1 MENSEEQEGG
11 ELSEGVRP
19 INSDLFY
26 ATSIEYGNQLL
37 EKALEE

>member
-1 MENSEEQEGG
+1 MKNSEEQEGG
-11 ELSEGVRP
+11 ELPGEVRP
-19 INSDLFY
+19 INSDLAY